1 MNIFNVK
8 NLLIISIGI
17 LLIIILCLFV
27 KNPENEKVNSLITDI
42 DSLIDKKNSQ
52 QVNSRYKLFFNYL
65 KQQETDYSIKDNHIY
80 ISDDLYIDD
89 DEAKFILPNNLS
101 IEGDLYLNN
110 DYIRELPNNLS
121 VKGDLILYKTKINQL
136 PEDLHA
142 SSISLPV
149 EQFNNIAYR
158 QEVGSD
164 DITLFAVFIDNEI
177 KISVP
182 AWRFLGNLNTFDAKV
197 DEEYSQA
204 TEDEYQ
210 LEIEKYKQAAQE
222 CVNDLIEMRKNQAN
236 LLIVQEQYKDF
247 FKFLDYEKIEYSFK
261 NNNIIIDDIFKIRD
275 SSIQLPDN
283 LSISADFKCDGSKV
297 TQLPQLPYN
306 LSIGGEFEILSC
318 GILTELPNRLF
329 VDYLNLGDS
338 FITQLPDDLSVNY
351 LFLRDSFISQL
362 PNNLS
367 VGQHLDLRG
376 TPITRLPDNLKVGK
390 SLILDVRRI
399 RNIAYREYI
408 GEDRITLFSV
418 FVNGEI
424 QISVPSWKFLG
435 NLKSFER
442 KIDANYQGV
451 TAQQYK
457 QAAKECVD
465 ELIEMRKNNVVN
477 NNVVNNNVVNNNQIT
492 TSDVENPKAKNT
504 IKEAIT
510 LSSTLAKS
518 RQEDQ
523 AFFNK
528 LHKYPLLE
536 TDRFIYINYSWSDE
550 WIDSRRTPI
559 TKISNRLFIKGSMDL
574 SETMLTRLPNKLY
587 VKGLLNISD
596 TVISE
601 LPDGIYVNR
610 LNASNTRITKLPDNF
625 YVYGDLYF
633 NNTPITELPSN
644 LLLKGDMDLSD
655 TPITKLPDNLSVGG
669 NLKLN
674 NTNITTLPENLSV
687 GKGLDLDVQKITNIV
702 YREHVGEDDIKLF
715 SVFNNGEIQI
725 SVPSWKFLG
734 NLKSFESKID
744 KNFSEV
750 VAKQYKQVA
759 QDCIDELAK
768 RRNTNRSI

>member
-1 MNIFNVK
+1 MNILNVK

-17 LLIIILCLFV
+17 LLTIFLCLFV
-27 KNPENEKVNSLITDI
+27 KNSENEKVNSLITDI

-52 QVNSRYKLFFNYL
+52 QVNLRYKLFFNYL

-80 ISDDLYIDD
+80 ISDNLYIDD
-89 DEAKFILPNNLS
+89 DEAKFILPDNLS

-110 DYIRELPNNLS
+110 NYIRQLPNNLS
-121 VKGDLILYKTKINQL
+121 VEGDLILYKTKINQL

-142 SSISLPV
+142 GSISLPV
-149 EQFNNIAYR
+149 EQINNIAYR
-158 QEVGSD
+158 QEVGID

-182 AWRFLGNLNTFDAKV
+182 AWRFLGDLNSFDAKI
-197 DEEYSQA
+197 DEEYSQT

-210 LEIEKYKQAAQE
+210 SEIEKYKQAAKE

-261 NNNIIIDDIFKIRD
+261 NNNIIIDGWFKIKD

-283 LSISADFKCDGSKV
+283 LSIKGNLNCDGIKV

-306 LSIGGEFEILSC
+306 LSVDGEFEILSC

-329 VDYLNLGDS
+329 VNYLNLGDS
-338 FITQLPDDLSVNY
+338 FITQLPDDLYVNY

-376 TPITRLPDNLKVGK
+376 TPITQLPDNLKVGK

-408 GEDRITLFSV
+408 GEDQITLFSV

-424 QISVPSWKFLG
+424 QISVPSWEFLG

-477 NNVVNNNVVNNNQIT
+477 NNQIT

-504 IKEAIT
+504 IKEAVT
-510 LSSTLAKS
+510 LSSTPAKS
-518 RQEDQ
+518 RQEDE
-523 AFFNK
+523 AFLNK
-528 LHKYPLLE
+528 LHRYPLLD
-536 TDRFIYINYSWSDE
+536 TDRFIYIHYSDSDV
-550 WIDSRRTPI
+550 WIDFRGTTI
-559 TKISNRLFIKGSMDL
+559 TKIPNRLFIKGSMDL

-587 VKGLLNISD
+587 VKGLLDISD

-625 YVYGDLYF
+625 YVYDDLYF

-655 TPITKLPDNLSVGG
+655 TPITKLPDNLSVGR

-744 KNFSEV
+744 KKFSEV

-768 RRNTNRSI
+768 RRNINRSI